1 MDNKKILIICE
12 SVHHGNTLK
21 VAGAIGEILNAK
33 IVKPENFDMK
43 TISDYGL
50 IGFGSGIYG
59 GAHHE
64 KLLDLADRFEMQK
77 DKKAFIFSTSMIRMS
92 VMHKA
97 LRDKLLKKG
106 FDIIGEFLCKGFTDQ
121 SVLKFLSGGINKGR
135 PNKKDLQAAQIFAK
149 KLKEQIQEISQ

>member
-1 MDNKKILIICE
+1 MGNKKILIICE

-21 VAGAIGEILNAK
+21 VAGVIGEILNAK
-33 IVKPENFDMK
+33 IVKPENFDIK

-64 KLLDLADRFEMQK
+64 NLLDLVEKLETQNS
-77 DKKAFIFSTSMIRMS
+77 KKAFIFSTCSIRVS
-92 VMHKA
+92 AMHKT

-106 FDIIGEFLCKGFTDQ
+106 FDIIGEFQCKGFADY
-121 SVLKFLSGGINKGR
+121 SFLKYFFGGTNKGR
-135 PNKKDLQAAQIFAK
+135 PNKKDLQGAQIFAK
-149 KLKEQIQEISQ
+149 KLQEKI

>member
-21 VAGAIGEILNAK
+21 VARAIGEVLNAK
-33 IVKPENFDMK
+33 IVKPSDFNES
-43 TISDYGL
+43 TISGYDF

-59 GAHHE
+59 GAHH
-64 KLLDLADRFEMQK
+64 KNLLDLAEKLETQNG
-77 DKKAFIFSTSMIRMS
+77 KKAFIFSTSMIRMS

-106 FDIIGEFLCKGFTDQ
+106 FDIKGEFLCKGFTDQ
-121 SVLKFLSGGINKGR
+121 SVLKSVFGGVNKGR
-135 PNKKDLQAAQIFAK
+135 PNKQDLQKAQAFAK
-149 KLKEQIQEISQ
+149 KLQEQI

>member
-21 VAGAIGEILNAK
+21 VARAIGEVLNAK
-33 IVKPENFDMK
+33 IVKPSDFNES
-43 TISDYGL
+43 TISGYDF

-59 GAHHE
+59 GAHH
-64 KLLDLADRFEMQK
+64 KNLLDLAEKLETQNG
-77 DKKAFIFSTSMIRMS
+77 KKAFIFSTSMIRMS

-106 FDIIGEFLCKGFTDQ
+106 FDIKGEFLCKGFTDQ
-121 SVLKFLSGGINKGR
+121 SVLKSVFGGINKGR
-135 PNKKDLQAAQIFAK
+135 PNKQDLQKAQAFAK
-149 KLKEQIQEISQ
+149 KLQEQI